1 MLKLVKPTKE
11 YEQEAKEYIAEF
23 YQFNSKIHGVGSL
36 DKYLKNSNYDELLN
50 YIKQME
56 IKEMPNLVRAS
67 TYFLV
72 DEKNNQILGMSNIR
86 HSLNDFLYMFGGHI
100 GYSIRPLE
108 RRKGYAKILLYL
120 SLEVANS
127 LGIEKV
133 LITSDDDNFG
143 SFKTIEALGGV
154 LENKIE
160 EDDGTLVR
168 RYFLD
173 VHDSLEKNK
182 EKYNVMIRR

>member
-1 MLKLVKPTKE
+1 MT
-11 YEQEAKEYIAEF
+11 
-23 YQFNSKIHGVGSL
+23 
-36 DKYLKNSNYDELLN
+36 
-50 YIKQME
+50 
-56 IKEMPNLVRAS
+56 
-67 TYFLV
+67 
-72 DEKNNQILGMSNIR
+72 NIR
-86 HSLNDFLYMFGGHI
+86 FDLTEKLKQVGGHI